1 LNPIR
6 PLALAQVEKNLPDF
20 RIHLNDPRPTAF
32 GLIENDQA
40 AEKINLSNF
49 QTQLLSLTCAGSDR
63 KRNHGRQ
70 MLSSSAA
77 LSEQLRFLLEEKAS

>member
-20 RIHLNDPRPTAF
+20 RIHVNVPKPTAF

-49 QTQLLSLTCAGSDR
+49 QTQLLT
-63 KRNHGRQ
+63 
-70 MLSSSAA
+70 
-77 LSEQLRFLLEEKAS
+77 LRAPVPIANGIMVARCFRLPQH